1 MTVFAY
7 ARVSTADQTLDTQ
20 LDTLRRHGADQIFQE
35 KVSGANRARPQLKA
49 MLDALQS
56 GDVVMVTRLDRFARS
71 TIDMLTLAETITGKG
86 AAFKSLAEPWADTT
100 TPAGKMIVTVLAGIA
115 EFERSLIVQRTSE
128 GRERA
133 KAKGVKFGRR
143 PALTPKQQ
151 DEALKL
157 ARSHSN
163 QYAADVMGVSVSTI
177 ERLKTKQRC
186 DLPDSFRA

>member
-20 LDTLRRHGADQIFQE
+20 LDTLCRHGADKIFQE
-35 KVSGANRARPQLKA
+35 KLSGANRARPQLEA
-49 MLDALQS
+49 MLDTLQS

-71 TIDMLTLAETITGKG
+71 TIDMLTLTETITRKG

-128 GRERA
+128 GRKRA

-143 PALTPKQQ
+143 PALTSKQQ
-151 DEALKL
+151 TEALRL
-157 ARSHSN
+157 ASSHSN
-163 QYAADVMGVSVSTI
+163 QYAADVMGVSISTI
-177 ERLKTKQRC
+177 ERLRR
-186 DLPDSFRA
+186 SNR